1 MCGWVGVVPEV
12 LTQGEVLTDGLDSST
27 PQGARLRSEE
37 TEGLEFGKT
46 VFSNVSEM

>member
-12 LTQGEVLTDGLDSST
+12 LTQGEVLTDCLDSST
-27 PQGARLRSEE
+27 PQGEHLRSEE

-46 VFSNVSEM
+46 VCYLT